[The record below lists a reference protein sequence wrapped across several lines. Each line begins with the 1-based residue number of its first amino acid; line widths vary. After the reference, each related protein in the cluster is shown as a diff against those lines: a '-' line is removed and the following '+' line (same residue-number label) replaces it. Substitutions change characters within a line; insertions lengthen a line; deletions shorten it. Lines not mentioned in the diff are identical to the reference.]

1 MLERMFNG
9 GVGGRGW
16 LWLGAL
22 GLVAAAG
29 VAAWLRQLG
38 LGLSVT
44 GLGQSV
50 AWGLYIGQLTFLVGV
65 AASAVMVVL
74 PAALHGYRPFERL
87 TVLGELLSI
96 GALVMA
102 GLFVLVDLGQP
113 GRMLNIV
120 LHPAPSSML
129 VWDAA
134 VLGGY
139 LVLNVVIARASIAA
153 QRSGEA
159 PPAWVRPLVYVSIP
173 WAVAIHTV
181 TAFLYAG
188 LEGRPLWLTAILA
201 PRFLAS
207 AFASGPAC
215 LVLLCLA
222 LRRLGVFDA
231 GERAVAKLL
240 EIAAYAMVV
249 TVFFVLVEL
258 FTGLYPGLPDHAA
271 HLAALYAGP
280 VGPWAWAS
288 AGLSIAALLLL
299 VVPRARR
306 HRLLGPLAA
315 ALAIGGVWAEK
326 GLAMVVAGQTPDQLG
341 RVVAY
346 TPTATEVTVTIG
358 VYAVGAILVTL
369 LLKAALPA
377 EVERA

>member
-1 MLERMFNG
+1 MLERMFG
-9 GVGGRGW
+9 GGGGRAYW

-38 LGLSVT
+38 VGLAVT

-74 PAALHGYRPFERL
+74 PAALHGYRPFEPL

-96 GALVMA
+96 GALVTA

-113 GRMLNIV
+113 GRVMNLA
-120 LHPAPSSML
+120 LYPAPTSML
-129 VWDAA
+129 FWDAV

-139 LVLNVVIARASIAA
+139 LVLNVVLARASLSARRA
-153 QRSGEA
+153 GEA
-159 PPAWVRPLVYVSIP
+159 PPGWLRPLVYLSIP

-188 LEGRPLWLTAILA
+188 LEGRPFWLTAILA
-201 PRFLAS
+201 PRFLSS

-222 LRRLGVFDA
+222 LRGLGVFDA
-231 GERAVAKLL
+231 GVRAVAKLL
-240 EIAAYAMVV
+240 EIVAYAMVV
-249 TVFFVLVEL
+249 TVFFVLLEL

-271 HLAALYAGP
+271 HFAALYAGP
-280 VGPWAWAS
+280 VAPWAWAS
-288 AGLSIAALLLL
+288 VALSIAALLLL
-299 VVPRARR
+299 VVPPARR
-306 HRLLGPLAA
+306 HRVLGPLAA
-315 ALAIGGVWAEK
+315 GFAIGGVWAEK
-326 GLAMVVAGQTPDQLG
+326 GFAMIVAGQTPDQLG
-341 RVVAY
+341 RVATYAPTVNEVAI
-346 TPTATEVTVTIG
+346 TIG
-358 VYAVGAILVTL
+358 VYAVGAVVVTL
-369 LLKAALPA
+369 LLRAALPV
-377 EVERA
+377 ESERA